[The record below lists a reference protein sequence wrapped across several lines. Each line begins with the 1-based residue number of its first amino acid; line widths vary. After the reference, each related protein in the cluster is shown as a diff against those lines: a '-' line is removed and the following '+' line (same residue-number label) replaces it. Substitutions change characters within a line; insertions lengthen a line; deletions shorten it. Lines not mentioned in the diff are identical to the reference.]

1 MEGDSEPQMLARSN
15 VRSLRARTVSNA
27 IVALDHD
34 AADTAPAKL
43 DGSGKADR
51 TGTDNDNVSFSVINS
66 DHGVRGL

>member
-1 MEGDSEPQMLARSN
+1 MFARAHIG
-15 VRSLRARTVSNA
+15 SLRPRAVSNP

-43 DGSGKADR
+43 NGGGKADR
-51 TGTDNDNVSFSVINS
+51 TCTDNDNVSFSVINS